1 MNPDKSVST
10 DTVLTERS
18 SKRSNAI
25 ELTVN
30 GKNVQ
35 VEAGRHRVLLQ
46 VLREELKL
54 IGTKFGCGEGQCG
67 ACTVLMDGK
76 AVRSCITPVARARGK
91 KVTTIEGLA
100 NNGTLSRVQQ
110 AFIDENAMQCGYC
123 VPGMIM
129 SATALLEKY
138 PNPSTEQLRE
148 EMNGNICR
156 CCNFLKIETAIHR
169 AAGLGREGR

>member
-1 MNPDKSVST
+1 MNPDKSVSI
-10 DTVLTERS
+10 DAVLAEQS
-18 SKRSNAI
+18 SKRANAI

-30 GKNVQ
+30 GRNVQ
-35 VEAGRHRVLLQ
+35 VEEGRHRVLLQ

-67 ACTVLMDGK
+67 ACTVLIDGK
-76 AVRSCITPVARARGK
+76 AVRSCITPIVRARGK

-100 NNGTLSRVQQ
+100 KNGTLSRVQQ

-129 SATALLEKY
+129 SATALLDKY
-138 PNPSTEQLRE
+138 PNPSAEQLRE

-156 CCNFLKIETAIHR
+156 CCNFLKIEAAIHR
-169 AAGLGREGR
+169 AADLGRDGW

>member
-1 MNPDKSVST
+1 MNPDKSDSI
-10 DTVLTERS
+10 DAVLADGS
-18 SKRSNAI
+18 SQWAKAI

-30 GKNVQ
+30 GRNVQ
-35 VEAGRHRVLLQ
+35 VEEGRHRVLLQ

-67 ACTVLMDGK
+67 ACTVLIDGK
-76 AVRSCITPVARARGK
+76 AVRSCITPVATARGK
-91 KVTTIEGLA
+91 KVTTIEGLV

-110 AFIDENAMQCGYC
+110 AFFDGNAMQCGYC

-129 SATALLEKY
+129 SATALLEKN
-138 PNPSTEQLRE
+138 PNPSAEQLRK

-156 CCNFLKIETAIHR
+156 CCNFLKIEAAIHR